1 MGDGPPQSPESEP
14 TPRER
19 EAPPP
24 PSPGFNFRSVRD
36 WYLRFANIR
45 EVANGNHYEEILG
58 ARVKLALSL
67 MTTVI
72 KGWSHS
78 TIVGGSFTQIVGPDL
93 KIGLGGAFSFLARG
107 KTEKVKGRKDE
118 KIYGIKISHV
128 TGKKTKH
135 KVGNE
140 THNSAVALIENKN
153 KCAEYWTMRKE
164 MEQLLETKAAEMEKQ
179 HSRVEAKYSKM
190 KVTYSYIDQTFD
202 LLSQKAADGTY
213 KYGKLL
219 EQCKTVKEEA
229 SGQYQIIA
237 ASAAEVLASGKW
249 EGYARGNV
257 KLLASSLQKFAASVT
272 KLG

>member
-135 KVGNE
+135 KVGN
-140 THNSAVALIENKN
+140 
-153 KCAEYWTMRKE
+153 
-164 MEQLLETKAAEMEKQ
+164 AAEMEKQ

-257 KLLASSLQKFAASVT
+257 KLLASSLQKVAASVT